1 MGRGGALQP
10 PTPIRSCTSLLYSR
24 EQGIGKKRVLY
35 QGLSIIY
42 FNEYFLKEY
51 PKVPYLSHPGA
62 SKCHHSVINGINPCF
77 FILTASKSLFRRT
90 WENFRGK
97 PWRLYR

>member
-1 MGRGGALQP
+1 MGALQP

-51 PKVPYLSHPGA
+51 LKGRIYPIRGHQNA
-62 SKCHHSVINGINPCF
+62 T
-77 FILTASKSLFRRT
+77 IL
-90 WENFRGK
+90 
-97 PWRLYR
+97 